1 MTHEK
6 FETIIEDQLKYA
18 KNLLIA
24 KGKEYSLDED
34 RLLVFKR
41 AASLQGETTKQSLCG
56 MLAKHIISIYDM
68 CGSDQEF
75 TLERWTEKITD
86 TINYMLL
93 LKAAVMEEKD
103 EQNSSKCVES

>member
-6 FETIIEDQLKYA
+6 FEAVVEDQLEYV
-18 KNLLIA
+18 KNLLLV
-24 KGKEYSLDED
+24 KGKEYSLEAD
-34 RLLVFKR
+34 RLIAFKR
-41 AASLQGETTKQSLCG
+41 AASLQGENMKQALCG

-68 CGSDQEF
+68 CGSDQTF

-93 LKAAVMEEKD
+93 LKAAVMEEQD
-103 EQNSSKCVES
+103 E